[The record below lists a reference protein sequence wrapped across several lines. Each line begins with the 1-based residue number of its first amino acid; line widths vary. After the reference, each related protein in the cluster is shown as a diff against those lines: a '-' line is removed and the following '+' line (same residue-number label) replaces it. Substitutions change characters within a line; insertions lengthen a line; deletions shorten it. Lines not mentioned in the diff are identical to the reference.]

1 MASPQA
7 PPSPFSGR
15 RSTDLATVDRLPL
28 ERLAQELERIDI
40 PVPPGVAVEA
50 MRVAMKS
57 HITGKTLKATPE
69 ETFAEYDSDSSGD
82 LSRAEIALV
91 CASLGDL
98 RGEEGIEEIFAEI
111 DTDGDGTISRAEF
124 NAWWAEEVAPNI
136 EINRRHDRLK
146 KIKEKA
152 KSWEGMAV
160 EEIFAKFDADK
171 SGSLEKAE
179 LEELVAALGIAMTS
193 VGMDKLLAELDTDG
207 NGDVS
212 LEEFAAWW
220 KGKAVDWINSG
231 RVPSRRPLLR
241 LRSQDVRWIL
251 LLSVQDAPLPRPHRQ
266 PCGDA
271 PLMSPPLWGPL
282 AWCAGAVPTR
292 RNRAGADMRVSALA
306 VIRGRG
312 RGGCAEISAAVRV
325 EDLARGEGIHLRRRV
340 RCARLLCCSWRVSNG
355 TSLFIIASIDR
366 IPQAGH
372 VRRRLSPQPRRRHTL
387 LRQVRHDHADRSE
400 AG

>member
-28 ERLAQELERIDI
+28 ERLAQELERIEI

-171 SGSLEKAE
+171 SGSLEKGE

-220 KGKAVDWINSG
+220 KGSAVDWINSG
-231 RVPSRRPLLR
+231 RVPLAARFCAFSRAVSSLD
-241 LRSQDVRWIL
+241 SV
-251 LLSVQDAPLPRPHRQ
+251 LSV
-266 PCGDA
+266 
-271 PLMSPPLWGPL
+271 
-282 AWCAGAVPTR
+282 
-292 RNRAGADMRVSALA
+292 
-306 VIRGRG
+306 
-312 RGGCAEISAAVRV
+312 
-325 EDLARGEGIHLRRRV
+325 
-340 RCARLLCCSWRVSNG
+340 
-355 TSLFIIASIDR
+355 
-366 IPQAGH
+366 
-372 VRRRLSPQPRRRHTL
+372 
-387 LRQVRHDHADRSE
+387 
-400 AG
+400 